1 MPRKLTSDE
10 REWQARQFERMADA
24 LEHQLNVQGRARVY
38 TTLRHCSRSG
48 MRRIIDLKVID
59 RELDPLTL
67 TLVGQ
72 DVYRYDY
79 RRNGYVVDGCG
90 MDMGFALVDSVM
102 YQLRKWCEANGRA
115 WLAEML
121 SDWQSAVRHD
131 WI

>member
-1 MPRKLTSDE
+1 MPRKLTNDE
-10 REWQARQFERMADA
+10 REAQARQLEMMADA
-24 LEHQLNVQGRARVY
+24 LEYQLRGKGRARVF

-59 RELDPLTL
+59 RDLDPLTL

-79 RRNGYVVDGCG
+79 SRNGYVVDGCG

-102 YQLRKWCEANGRA
+102 HQLRKWCEANGRV

-121 SDWQSAVRHD
+121 RDWQRSIRHD